1 MELTAT
7 PWEESSGTCDCCG
20 NTSKT
25 IWGDV
30 STPQQGV
37 ATYYVQWTVGSAEH
51 FPNIDLIIGR
61 WGDDADPAQRILVSL
76 MYRPGRNGGSF
87 MVIDSERRPAN
98 DPRLCGR
105 ALKRVE
111 VIGTPLAKE
120 VFQLV
125 DCIWLQDPRMAAVRE
140 LDNQA

>member
-20 NTSKT
+20 NISKT
-25 IWGDV
+25 IWGV
-30 STPQQGV
+30 ISTPHGTV

-61 WGDDADPAQRILVSL
+61 WGDGADPTQRVLVSL
-76 MYRPGRNGGSF
+76 KYRPDRGGGSF
-87 MVIDSERRPAN
+87 MVIDSDVRPAN
-98 DPRLCGR
+98 NAKLCGR

-111 VIGTPLAKE
+111 VVETPLAEE

-125 DCIWLQDPRMAAVRE
+125 DTIWLQDPRIAGLRD
-140 LDNQA
+140 LDNQG